1 MYTTKRSVKSKL
13 KKEPTRYEMIRYYVI
28 RKLAGRHPRW
38 DMETLLGVASLVTAF
53 YYPISFPYGAFK
65 KWQMKRKMKGL

>member
-1 MYTTKRSVKSKL
+1 MYTTKRTVKSQR

-38 DMETLLGVASLVTAF
+38 DMETLLGVSSLVSFF
-53 YYPISFPYGAFK
+53 YYPVSFPYGAYK
-65 KWQMKRKMKGL
+65 KWQMKRKLSNL